1 MLAIGLAK
9 LREPPVPWLTPS
21 VLTQAFLVESGYSPM
36 ERLGRYRK
44 AVQDVNHGAD
54 PAGLVAVT
62 WPA

>member
-36 ERLGRYRK
+36 ERLGR
-44 AVQDVNHGAD
+44 
-54 PAGLVAVT
+54 
-62 WPA
+62 